1 MFFTHFVYSV
11 SCGGRMMKTNFIP
24 TGLIALSLLVT
35 GCKESA
41 SFYTNSL
48 RSQIFVQ
55 PNTNSRYDFLWV
67 LDNSGSMKPRRDYIK
82 DNLDSFLEV
91 LNSRKAIDYQ
101 MAVVTTDAMRDSG
114 SLVTASSGLQVVKSS
129 QSSNPTADFAE
140 IVNSISDSNTSFWEQ
155 GLENSYQATLK
166 YSQRFSRDG
175 VPLMV
180 IYLTD
185 EEDFSCKEQCW
196 GSEPENNENW
206 IPFSSDRYIDFFK
219 SFKTSEESEV
229 VMFPIVGMNPER
241 CAVPS
246 LGSRYVEVMTG
257 VGSYGTAG
265 SICDVDLAESYNNIA
280 KVIADRGNVFYL
292 NAKASRRSLRVFVDN
307 VLQDPETANYSFD
320 ETLNALVFNG
330 KLPPAGSVIEVVFE
344 EIK

>member
-1 MFFTHFVYSV
+1 
-11 SCGGRMMKTNFIP
+11 MKTNFIL
-24 TGLIALSLLVT
+24 TLITAMTLAVT
-35 GCKESA
+35 GCKEGA

-55 PNTNSRYDFLWV
+55 PNTDSQYDFLWV

-101 MAVVTTDAMRDSG
+101 MAVVTTDAMQDSG
-114 SLVTASSGLQVVKSS
+114 SLVTAPSGIQVVKSS
-129 QSSNPTADFAE
+129 QSANPIADFAE
-140 IVNSISDSNTSFWEQ
+140 IVNAISDSNTSFWEQ

-166 YSQRFSRDG
+166 YSQRFSRAG
-175 VPLMV
+175 VPLIV

-185 EEDFSCKEQCW
+185 EQDFSCKEQCW

-206 IPFSSDRYIDFFK
+206 IPFSPDRYIDFFK

-229 VMFPIVGMNPER
+229 VMFPIVGVDPER
-241 CAVPS
+241 CGVPS
-246 LGSRYVEVMTG
+246 LGTRYIDVMTG

-265 SICDVDLAESYNNIA
+265 SICDVDLEESYNNIA
-280 KVIADRGNVFYL
+280 RVIADRGNVFYL
-292 NAKASRRSLRVFVDN
+292 NAKAVKRSLRVFVDN
-307 VLQDPETANYSFD
+307 VLQDPEIANYTLD
-320 ETLNALVFNG
+320 ESLNAVVFNG